1 MPAAPAPTG
10 NDQPAL
16 VIGALFVNQADL
28 HEVTHD
34 FMAVKQQYFPGL
46 AYPSRSSLD
55 RILPEIKGADIRHN
69 ATRGTARE
77 YQNAIGFLDRL
88 MGLLNRYGIKLS
100 ARIWIKG
107 LGMPFDHIP
116 VYTSS
121 IQSLC
126 AYFDHYL
133 GSVDDSGFCI
143 ADSRNK
149 FKNVRVSHSIF
160 TQKFR
165 QGAAGYGRLHELPTF
180 GHSENHAGLQLC
192 DLVCSA
198 LLFPIACYAYCTG
211 YVGNVHVQ
219 AGAADLRAR
228 YGQTL
233 KNLQYR
239 YQQQAGGRFLGGVV
253 MNDAIQH
260 RSAAAMF

>member
-16 VIGALFVNQADL
+16 VIGALFINQADL
-28 HEVTHD
+28 HGLTHD
-34 FMAVKQQYFPGL
+34 FMAVKQRFFPRL
-46 AYPSRSSLD
+46 AYASPSTLD

-77 YQNAIGFLDRL
+77 RQHAEGFLDRI
-88 MGLLNRYGIKLS
+88 MGLLIRYEVKVA
-100 ARIWIKG
+100 ARIWVKG
-107 LGMPFDHIP
+107 LGLPFDHTP

-126 AYFDHYL
+126 SYFDHYL
-133 GSVDDSGFCI
+133 GNVGDTGICI

-165 QGAAGYGRLHELPTF
+165 
-180 GHSENHAGLQLC
+180 
-192 DLVCSA
+192 
-198 LLFPIACYAYCTG
+198 
-211 YVGNVHVQ
+211 
-219 AGAADLRAR
+219 
-228 YGQTL
+228 
-233 KNLQYR
+233 
-239 YQQQAGGRFLGGVV
+239 
-253 MNDAIQH
+253 
-260 RSAAAMF
+260 